1 MYGELPSSKKPIEWI
16 VASFFWL
23 VAIIVSGF
31 FVWLVA
37 DVVIHGVSGLN
48 FKFLTTGPEKF
59 GTEGGILPMICST
72 LLVLVVAL
80 SVAVPLSI
88 ATALYLAEFS
98 RGSWMSFM
106 VERGLIILA
115 SVPSIVFGLFGFA
128 VFCNYLGMG
137 YSILSGGLTV
147 ACMILPI
154 MIRSLQAGLETVSDD
169 YRRAAAALAMS
180 KTTTVLKILLPSAAP
195 GLIVGLVLGIGRVLA
210 ETAALLFTSGSVDRM
225 PTSLYDSGRTLSIHI
240 YKLSESISAGKPN
253 AYATALVLLIMLL
266 SINLI
271 AITIT
276 DRLLKRRV
284 NVF

>member
-1 MYGELPSSKKPIEWI
+1 MQLPATNKPIEW
-16 VASFFWL
+16 VAASFFWL

-31 FVWLVA
+31 FIWLVA
-37 DVVIHGVSGLN
+37 DVVIHGVSGLSLE
-48 FKFLTTGPEKF
+48 FLTTGPENY

-80 SVAVPLSI
+80 AVAVPLSI
-88 ATALYLAEFS
+88 ATALYLSEFS

-115 SVPSIVFGLFGFA
+115 SVPSIVFGLVGFA

-137 YSILSGGLTV
+137 YSILGGGLTV

-154 MIRSLQAGLETVSDD
+154 MIRALQTGLETVPDD
-169 YRRAAAALAMS
+169 YRQAAEALAMS
-180 KTTTVLKILLPSAAP
+180 KTTTVVKILLPSAAP

-210 ETAALLFTSGSVDRM
+210 ETAALLFTSGSFDRM

-240 YKLSESISAGKPN
+240 YKLSESTSAGEPN

-266 SINLI
+266 SINLL

>member
-1 MYGELPSSKKPIEWI
+1 
-16 VASFFWL
+16 
-23 VAIIVSGF
+23 
-31 FVWLVA
+31 
-37 DVVIHGVSGLN
+37 
-48 FKFLTTGPEKF
+48 
-59 GTEGGILPMICST
+59 MICST

-154 MIRSLQAGLETVSDD
+154 MIRSLQAGLETVTDD
-169 YRRAAAALAMS
+169 YRQAAAALAMS
-180 KTTTVLKILLPSAAP
+180 KTTTVVKILLPSAAP

-225 PTSLYDSGRTLSIHI
+225 PTSPYDSGRTLSIHI
-240 YKLSESISAGKPN
+240 YKLSETISAGEPN

>member
-1 MYGELPSSKKPIEWI
+1 
-16 VASFFWL
+16 
-23 VAIIVSGF
+23 
-31 FVWLVA
+31 
-37 DVVIHGVSGLN
+37 
-48 FKFLTTGPEKF
+48 
-59 GTEGGILPMICST
+59 
-72 LLVLVVAL
+72 
-80 SVAVPLSI
+80 
-88 ATALYLAEFS
+88 
-98 RGSWMSFM
+98 
-106 VERGLIILA
+106 
-115 SVPSIVFGLFGFA
+115 
-128 VFCNYLGMG
+128 MG